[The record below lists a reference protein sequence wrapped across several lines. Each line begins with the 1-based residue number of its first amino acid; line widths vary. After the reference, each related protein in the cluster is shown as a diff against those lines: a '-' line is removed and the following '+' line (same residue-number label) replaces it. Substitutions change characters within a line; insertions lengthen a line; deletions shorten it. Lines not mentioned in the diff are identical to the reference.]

1 MGTWYYISPEQ
12 DRQEQYGKE
21 VDIYALGITYFEM
34 NCPFHTEMERH
45 KVTYNFTFLY
55 HNYNLIYI

>member
-34 NCPFHTEMERH
+34 NCPFHTEMERL
-45 KVTYNFTFLY
+45 KVTYNYFSAG
-55 HNYNLIYI
+55 HI